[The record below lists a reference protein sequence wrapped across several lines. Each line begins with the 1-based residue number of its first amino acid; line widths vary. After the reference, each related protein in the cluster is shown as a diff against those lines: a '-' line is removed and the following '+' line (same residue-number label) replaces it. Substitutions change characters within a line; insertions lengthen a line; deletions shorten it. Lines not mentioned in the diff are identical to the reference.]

1 MKRLLILFF
10 VGVSMSLFLSSCN
23 SSSGKEKSL
32 QVNDDPIE
40 KVVLNHAREFKI
52 EKSGNATTICIH
64 RKGEDNV
71 YDTFRLING
80 EVGDQDFLNTIKV
93 PCKKIMCLSSTQLT
107 YFLAL
112 DDIDDIVAIN
122 SSRYLRH
129 EGMIAQVESG
139 KTVKIGK
146 EGNFNLEMVAALDP
160 DVIFVSPF
168 KVGGFDVLRNL
179 GIPLVPM
186 AAYNEETPLGRAEW
200 VKMMALFVGQEE
212 KADSIFHGI
221 ENRYSSLTALTEN
234 VEYRPTVFSGKM
246 RSGSW
251 YVPGGESFY
260 AHYFRD
266 AGADYIIKDDKQG
279 AYPVDFET
287 IYSKASHSDY
297 WRICH
302 PEKSGITLNDLADQ
316 DSRYTDFKAFKDE
329 NVLLCNIREKPYYE
343 QAGMKPDVLLADYIH
358 FFHPELIPDHQPFFY
373 ERLKLK

>member
-1 MKRLLILFF
+1 MQQYSVSIVIVLSFLLFSCGSNPQKKKAKK
-10 VGVSMSLFLSSCN
+10 VEVTNQTVSLS
-23 SSSGKEKSL
+23 
-32 QVNDDPIE
+32 
-40 KVVLNHAREFKI
+40 HAKLFKI
-52 EKSGNATTICIH
+52 EKSEDVTTLSIH
-64 RKGEDNV
+64 KKGEEEV
-71 YDTFRLING
+71 FDTFKLVN
-80 EVGDQDFLNTIKV
+80 EKTDKNNAQTIQV
-93 PCKKIMCLSSTQLT
+93 PCKKIICLSSTQLS
-107 YFLAL
+107 YFFAL

-129 EGMIAQVESG
+129 EGMKARVEEGQV
-139 KTVKIGK
+139 KRIGK

-186 AAYNEETPLGRAEW
+186 AAYNEEAPLGRAEW
-200 VKMMALFVGQEE
+200 VKMLSLFVGQEE
-212 KADSIFHGI
+212 KADSIFEGI
-221 ENRYSSLTALTEN
+221 ESRYTALTDLTKN
-234 VEYRPTVFSGKM
+234 VTNKPTVFSGKM

-251 YVPGGESFY
+251 YVPGGNSFY

-287 IYSKASHSDY
+287 IYSKASECDY
-297 WRICH
+297 WRIIH
-302 PEKSGITLNDLADQ
+302 PEKAGITLADLAEQ
-316 DSRYTDFKAFKDE
+316 DPRYTDFKAFQEK

-358 FFHPELIPDHQPFFY
+358 YFHPELLPNHKPNFY
-373 ERLKLK
+373 ERLK